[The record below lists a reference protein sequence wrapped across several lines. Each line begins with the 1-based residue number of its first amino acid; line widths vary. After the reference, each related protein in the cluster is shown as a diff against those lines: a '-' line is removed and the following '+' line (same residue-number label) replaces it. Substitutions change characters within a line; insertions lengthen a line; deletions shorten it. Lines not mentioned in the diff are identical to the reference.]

1 MPVKLREVWSFVK
14 AVWFRAGQVRAPQLV
29 AAITLRFLTSLLPLL
44 LAVVS
49 ITGLIASGNANVGTR
64 ILDQFKL
71 TDPTVR
77 GAFQRAL
84 DTASNTAGRAL
95 VISILGSLFTGLGV
109 VQAVASACDAVW
121 QVPARGLIDKL
132 LGVPWLIAGV
142 VLFATSAAATQL
154 VQVLNIAI
162 LAPMAAL
169 LGSSLAGTLLVLVTH
184 RMLTNVQIRTRHHLP
199 GATIAGIAL
208 AVFQLIGATIVTRLL
223 AKADSVYGTLA
234 GIFALITVLSLFGY
248 IIVYGAVVN
257 VVIWESKN
265 GTTEMVGRAPRLP
278 IDYLVELERGGQRP
292 HPAAGS
298 QLMRAAKFVLRIKS

>member
-1 MPVKLREVWSFVK
+1 MKAREIWSFIK
-14 AVWFRAGQVRAPQLV
+14 TVWFRAGQVRAPQLV

-49 ITGLIASGNANVGTR
+49 ITGLIASGDSDVGTR

-77 GAFQRAL
+77 DAFQRAL
-84 DTASNTAGRAL
+84 DSASNTAGRAL

-109 VQAVASACDAVW
+109 VQAVAAACDAVW

-132 LGVPWLIAGV
+132 LGIPWLISGV
-142 VLFATSAAATQL
+142 VLFTASAAATQL
-154 VQVLNIAI
+154 VQVFDVAV
-162 LAPMAAL
+162 LAPLVAL
-169 LGSSLAGTLLVLVTH
+169 LASSVAGTMLVLVTH
-184 RMLTNVQIRTRHHLP
+184 RMLTNVPIRSRNHLP

-208 AVFQLIGATIVTRLL
+208 AVFQLIGATIVTKLL
-223 AKADSVYGTLA
+223 AKADTVYGTLA

-257 VVIWESKN
+257 VVVWETKN

-278 IDYLVELERGGQRP
+278 ADFLVELERGGQRP

-298 QLMRAAKFVLRIKS
+298 HLVRAAKFVLRMK